1 MSEEWIGARVS
12 LDCGAE
18 LGYFQGLIKNV
29 NVEEKTLVLEKPFQN
44 GVASRFPSITI
55 KSSDIKVCW
64 RYKYYYWL
72 QLNLMLTQNLKIL
85 PEPKEEKHGGSSVV
99 QVQRKKGRAVA
110 ENLTKTKVQNL

>member
-1 MSEEWIGARVS
+1 MSEDWLGCRVS
-12 LDCGAE
+12 LDCGS
-18 LGYFQGLIKNV
+18 LGFFQGVINRINLSDQIV
-29 NVEEKTLVLEKPFQN
+29 TLEKPFQN

-55 KSSDIKVCW
+55 KSSDIKVCL